1 MQEVI
6 ATFERKA
13 AGRRTWT
20 NLVVALRQVFE
31 PHYCNDNLCG
41 FNGST
46 QDYCVARLFSERVQ
60 SAPLPDTLLAITPE
74 RELEAYEQLHAFVA
88 GIITT
93 FSESRPAF
101 ALNTPIEGVNEALLS
116 DVRLFWFRS
125 FGVFQRVAD
134 NAAIAKRLADFS
146 VDVYDEKTNR
156 PLYEA
161 AVLAVLGSG
170 GISDESFVQF
180 AVRFGM
186 RNLSANLRLFCTVK
200 NGAVQ
205 LARWFKPNE
214 TRADVENM
222 ASGLR
227 RGDHMHFCVR
237 FGSESPF
244 TFSRW
249 TAELGFRHFK
259 ISVSHADGGGA
270 LSYWFE
276 EEPGVYY
283 ATMVDLVLSILLR
296 YSNGNPMDVPVT
308 EYAEVM
314 EGRRLWAELDRS
326 AR

>member
-6 ATFERKA
+6 ATLECKA
-13 AGRRTWT
+13 AGRRAWT
-20 NLVVALRQVFE
+20 NLAVALRQVFV
-31 PHYCNDNLCG
+31 PHDCNEDVCG
-41 FNGST
+41 FSSLT
-46 QDYCVARLFSERVQ
+46 RDYCPARQFSEMVKE
-60 SAPLPDTLLAITPE
+60 APIPDTLLAITPE
-74 RELEAYEQLHAFVA
+74 RELEAHEQIHAFVA
-88 GIITT
+88 GILDTL
-93 FSESRPAF
+93 
-101 ALNTPIEGVNEALLS
+101 ALNTPIDGVNDALLS
-116 DVRLFWFRS
+116 DVRLFWLRS

-170 GISDESFVQF
+170 GTSDDAFVQF
-180 AVRFGM
+180 AMRFGM
-186 RNLSANLRLFCTVK
+186 RNLYANLRLFCTVK
-200 NGAVQ
+200 DGAVR

-214 TRADVENM
+214 TRADVENL
-222 ASGLR
+222 ATGLR

-237 FGSESPF
+237 YGSESPF

-249 TAELGFRHFK
+249 TAELGFKHFK
-259 ISVSHADGGGA
+259 INVNHEDGGA
-270 LSYWFE
+270 VQYWFE

-283 ATMVDLVLSILLR
+283 ATMIDLVLMILLR
-296 YSNGNPMDVPVT
+296 YSNVNPMDVPVT

-314 EGRRLWAELDRS
+314 EGRRMWAELDRS